1 MSADTAPTAAAD
13 HTNDASL
20 AGARA
25 WFAQHGLTRPRDGR
39 VIAGVSAA
47 FSRRYGVNRL
57 VGRVI
62 AVGVAVILTP
72 AIYVALWILM
82 PAEA

>member
-1 MSADTAPTAAAD
+1 
-13 HTNDASL
+13 
-20 AGARA
+20 
-25 WFAQHGLTRPRDGR
+25 

-47 FSRRYGVNRL
+47 FSRRYRVNRL

-72 AIYVALWILM
+72 AIYVALWVLM
-82 PAEA
+82 PTEA

>member
-1 MSADTAPTAAAD
+1 MSTDTASTTSAD

-25 WFAQHGLTRPRDGR
+25 WFAQHGLSRPRDGR
-39 VIAGVSAA
+39 VIGGVSAA
-47 FSRRYGVNRL
+47 FSRRYRVNRL

-72 AIYVALWILM
+72 AVYVALWILM

>member
-1 MSADTAPTAAAD
+1 MSTDTASTTSAD

-25 WFAQHGLTRPRDGR
+25 WFAQHGLSRPSDGR
-39 VIAGVSAA
+39 VIGGVSAA
-47 FSRRYGVNRL
+47 FSRRYRVNRL

-72 AIYVALWILM
+72 AVYVALWILM
-82 PAEA
+82 PADA

>member
-1 MSADTAPTAAAD
+1 MSTDTATTTAAD

-25 WFAQHGLTRPRDGR
+25 WFAHHGLTRPRDGR

-47 FSRRYGVNRL
+47 FSRRFGVNRL
-57 VGRVI
+57 VARVI

-72 AIYVALWILM
+72 AIYVALWVLM